1 MAAEYQLYSSPASYY
16 SAKGRCYLQWKR
28 VPHVDNLADVK
39 AYATVIHP
47 RTGAMF
53 VPVVITPDD
62 VTLQDTCD
70 IIDAM
75 EARHP
80 ERPVLPADPVL
91 RFASLLMEYY
101 ADECLIYPGLHM
113 RWHYE
118 ENAAWAVPE
127 FQRAAAGF
135 EDYPSDGARAMA
147 SGIAKYVWALGLE
160 DEAVKA
166 ATRKVFDRVMDR
178 FEAHLVR
185 TPFLLGG
192 SPTLG
197 DVALMGPIYGHW
209 YRDIYPAGILRRQ
222 YPRVCVWAERMNMSN
237 ALAEAS
243 DHHLAPTALELFKEI
258 GLGFGAFAVDVARGI
273 DEYFATLKD
282 GETPGRIAPNGV
294 ATRLFDTPLHI
305 HHLNVYW
312 AYKQQR
318 VRDAYRAV
326 PGSARVAVDALLDQ
340 IGFGGLP
347 RGSVPWRLAK
357 GDRFQLVLHKA
368 GDARGG
374 G

>member
-1 MAAEYQLYSSPASYY
+1 MTAEYQLYSSPASYY
-16 SAKGRCYLQWKR
+16 SAKGRCYLQYKR
-28 VPHVDNLADVK
+28 VPHVDHLADVK
-39 AYATVIHP
+39 AYATVIHQ

-53 VPVVITPDD
+53 VPIVITPDD

-70 IIDAM
+70 IIDAI

-80 ERPVLPADPVL
+80 ERPILPADPAL

-101 ADECLIYPGLHM
+101 ADECLIYPGLHL
-113 RWHYE
+113 RWHDE
-118 ENAAWAVPE
+118 ENAAWVVPE

-135 EDYPSDGARAMA
+135 EGYPSEGAKAMA
-147 SGIAKYVWALGLE
+147 SGIGKYVWALGLE
-160 DEAVKA
+160 DDGVKV
-166 ATRKVFDRVMDR
+166 ATRQVFDRFMER

-222 YPRVCVWAERMNMSN
+222 YPRVCVWAERMNMGN
-237 ALAEAS
+237 ALAATS
-243 DHHLAPTALELFKEI
+243 DHHMAPTALEMWKEI
-258 GLGFGAFAVDVARGI
+258 GLGFGAFAVDIARAL
-273 DEYFATLKD
+273 DEYFSTLKD
-282 GETPGRIAPNGV
+282 GETPARISPNGV
-294 ATRLFDTPLHI
+294 STRMFDTPLRV

-326 PGSARVAVDALLDQ
+326 PAAAKAGVDALLEQ
-340 IGFGGLP
+340 IGCGAWP
-347 RGSVPWRLAK
+347 RGETSWRLTK
-357 GDRFQLVLHKA
+357 GDRFELVLHKGRRA
-368 GDARGG
+368 GG
-374 G
+374 GG